1 MLKKIFI
8 FTFILGTFG
17 FAQKSKVTAGAMALN
32 NREYEKAIGYLK
44 EALSKPE
51 LLKSRDLAKANA
63 KLFQAYLYYM
73 SNAARSKKNPYEKY
87 PNIVNEL
94 YTAYK
99 NTKKYDDKGVYVKE
113 IKRMY
118 PTVASLLYMEAFK
131 EYQGKN
137 YDKALDYLNKS
148 DEFFKE
154 TNKDFYANY
163 ALRGFIY
170 MEKDNKAEAAKA
182 FEKAVEFH
190 NKHLKDLEEKAQ
202 NNPNIEV
209 KPDKSIAS
217 AYVYLVQ
224 IYTDD
229 PNNASKVPQLLE
241 EAKKYYPNEQN
252 LNIVEI
258 NFYLKNPKLYEEALR
273 KFEEKTRKNPKD
285 KLAWLAYA
293 QLLEKKDEQKAI
305 ESYKKVLE
313 LDPDNL
319 QANYNIGA
327 LYVNKAAETVE
338 IMNNTKDYKEAT
350 KYQDQIKNYFEKAY
364 PYMKKAYELEPNNI
378 GTVQAMMQITTYLNK
393 MDEAAFYRKKKQELR
408 SGK

>member
-1 MLKKIFI
+1 MLKKIFLFI
-8 FTFILGTFG
+8 FVAVTFG

-32 NREYEKAIGYLK
+32 NREYDKAIKYLK
-44 EALSKPE
+44 EALSKPQ
-51 LLKSRDLAKANA
+51 LLKSKDMAKANA
-63 KLFQAYLYYM
+63 KLFQSYVYYI
-73 SNAARSKKNPYEKY
+73 SNAARSKKNPYAAY

-94 YTAYK
+94 YTAYQ
-99 NTKKYDDKGVYVKE
+99 NTKRYDDKGVYTKE
-113 IKRMY
+113 IKRMF
-118 PTVASLLYMEAFK
+118 PMVATLLYMEAFK
-131 EYQGKN
+131 EYQNKN

-154 TNKDFYANY
+154 QGKDFYANY
-163 ALRGFIY
+163 ALRGFIE
-170 MEKDNKAEAAKA
+170 MEKNDKTKAAKA
-182 FEKAVEFH
+182 FEKAVELH
-190 NKHLKDLEEKAQ
+190 KKHLAQLEEKAKS
-202 NNPNIEV
+202 NPNVEV

-229 PNNASKVPQLLE
+229 PANANKVPKLLE

-258 NFYLKNPKLYEEALR
+258 NFYLKNPKLYEEALS

-293 QLLEKKDEQKAI
+293 QLLEKKDEAKAI
-305 ESYKKVLE
+305 EAYQKVLA
-313 LDPDNL
+313 LDPENL

-338 IMNNTKDYKEAT
+338 VMNNTKDYKEAA
-350 KYQDQIKNYFEKAY
+350 KYQDKVKNYFEKAY
-364 PYMKKAYELEPNNI
+364 PYMKKAYELEPDNI

-393 MDEAAFYRKKKQELR
+393 MDEAAFYRKKKQEL
-408 SGK
+408 KK